1 MKNRAQYIQLIHIAK
16 SQLGLDDEVY
26 RSMLSGL
33 ELPNS
38 TTKMS
43 VPELQKVLD
52 HLKRSGF
59 KVRSKTKDRP
69 QADSEQAKMLRGL
82 WLELAGLGYV
92 QDASE
97 RALSAWVKRETGV
110 AALQWLTVETA
121 QKTIEKLKQWRWRDE
136 QKIKKMAFQLCSQG
150 LLTTSDIHMLSKE
163 WFQTTNINKQVS
175 AQMLQKLMQIE
186 EVTNGK

>member
-136 QKIKKMAFQLCSQG
+136 KKIKKMAFQLCSQG

-163 WFQTTNINKQVS
+163 WFQTTNITKQVS
-175 AQMLQKLMQIE
+175 AQMLQKLKQIE

>member
-59 KVRSKTKDRP
+59 KVRSNTKDRP
-69 QADSEQAKMLRGL
+69 QADNEQAKMLRGL

-92 QDASE
+92 QDPSE

-175 AQMLQKLMQIE
+175 AQMLQKLKQIE

>member
-92 QDASE
+92 QDPSE

-136 QKIKKMAFQLCSQG
+136 QKIKKMAFQLYSQG

-163 WFQTTNINKQVS
+163 WFQTTNITKQVS
-175 AQMLQKLMQIE
+175 AQMLQKLKQFE
-186 EVTNGK
+186 EVTHGK

>member
-16 SQLGLDDEVY
+16 SQLGLDDDIY
-26 RSMLSGL
+26 RSMLTGL

-92 QDASE
+92 QDQ
-97 RALSAWVKRETGV
+97 VK
-110 AALQWLTVETA
+110 
-121 QKTIEKLKQWRWRDE
+121 
-136 QKIKKMAFQLCSQG
+136 G
-150 LLTTSDIHMLSKE
+150 LYPP
-163 WFQTTNINKQVS
+163 
-175 AQMLQKLMQIE
+175 
-186 EVTNGK
+186 G

>member
-16 SQLGLDDEVY
+16 SQLGLDDDVY

-92 QDASE
+92 QDPSE

-136 QKIKKMAFQLCSQG
+136 LKIKKMTFQLCSQG

-163 WFQTTNINKQVS
+163 WFQTTNITKQVS
-175 AQMLQKLMQIE
+175 AQMLQKLKQFE
-186 EVTNGK
+186 EVTHGK